1 MKEYSI
7 ERQAPWLVG
16 LPESWEIRK
25 VKHFFTVVNGSTPKS
40 SESTYWGGDITWIT
54 PADYKTEDK
63 YICSSRKAI
72 TQEGLDSCGTSKVP
86 AGSIIVSNRAPIG
99 SIGIAEKEL
108 CTSQGCKSLV
118 KIAEINE
125 EYIYYYLS
133 VMSGPLNMLGRGTTF
148 MELSSNDLANFRLP
162 IPTVKDQNA
171 IVQILNKKIAAI
183 NDVINKKA
191 NIIELLQEQR
201 TAVICSAV
209 TKGIDSTAKMKD
221 SGVAWLGEIP
231 EHWGVSKSQW
241 LFSLRKEKAR
251 PDDEQLTASQHFGIV
266 YQKDYMAQGSR
277 VVQVVLGNDILKH
290 VEPDDFVISMRSFQ
304 GGIEWSNLR
313 GKISSAY
320 VMLIPQKQYVYSPY
334 FRWLLKSHNYIL
346 ALQST
351 SNLVRDGQA
360 LRYDN
365 FRMVDLPLVPLDEQR
380 AIADYLNKKIAK
392 LDSIIA
398 DVTEQIEKL
407 KEYRQSVISE
417 VVTGKVAVEL
427 AIITFCGFV
436 QNSWSL
442 FIMLLSSF

>member
-1 MKEYSI
+1 MKRYQAYKDSGVSWIGEIPVDWSIKKLKYYTTTNDEVLTENTAPNYEFRYVDIGSVTLQNGIEHYQGFSFEDAPSRARRIVRTGDVIVSTVRTYLKAVASIRDDKDVIASTGFAVIRPKEVDSRFLAYSLANHYFV
-7 ERQAPWLVG
+7 ETVSSRSVG
-16 LPESWEIRK
+16 VSYPAINASEMVDIKNVLPPNDVQKCI
-25 VKHFFTVVNGSTPKS
+25 
-40 SESTYWGGDITWIT
+40 
-54 PADYKTEDK
+54 ADYLDRKTAAVDTAISDK
-63 YICSSRKAI
+63 
-72 TQEGLDSCGTSKVP
+72 
-86 AGSIIVSNRAPIG
+86 
-99 SIGIAEKEL
+99 EKL
-108 CTSQGCKSLV
+108 IQ
-118 KIAEINE
+118 
-125 EYIYYYLS
+125 
-133 VMSGPLNMLGRGTTF
+133 
-148 MELSSNDLANFRLP
+148 
-162 IPTVKDQNA
+162 
-171 IVQILNKKIAAI
+171 
-183 NDVINKKA
+183 
-191 NIIELLQEQR
+191 LLEEQR
-201 TAVICSAV
+201 TSIICSAV

-334 FRWLLKSHNYIL
+334 FRWLLKSNNYIL

-417 VVTGKVAVEL
+417 VVTGKVAVE
-427 AIITFCGFV
+427 
-436 QNSWSL
+436 
-442 FIMLLSSF
+442 

>member
-417 VVTGKVAVEL
+417 VVIGKVAVE
-427 AIITFCGFV
+427 
-436 QNSWSL
+436 
-442 FIMLLSSF
+442 

>member
-365 FRMVDLPLVPLDEQR
+365 FR
-380 AIADYLNKKIAK
+380 AYWKH
-392 LDSIIA
+392 
-398 DVTEQIEKL
+398 
-407 KEYRQSVISE
+407 
-417 VVTGKVAVEL
+417 
-427 AIITFCGFV
+427 
-436 QNSWSL
+436 
-442 FIMLLSSF
+442 SFR

>member
-162 IPTVKDQNA
+162 IPTVKDQNT

-392 LDSIIA
+392 LDNIIA

-417 VVTGKVAVEL
+417 VVTGKVAV
-427 AIITFCGFV
+427 V
-436 QNSWSL
+436 
-442 FIMLLSSF
+442 

>member
-290 VEPDDFVISMRSFQ
+290 VESDDFVISMRSFQ

-392 LDSIIA
+392 LDNIIA

-417 VVTGKVAVEL
+417 VVIGKVAV
-427 AIITFCGFV
+427 V
-436 QNSWSL
+436 
-442 FIMLLSSF
+442 

>member
-1 MKEYSI
+1 MKRYQAYKDSGVSWIGEIPVDWSIKKLKYYTTTNDEVLTENTAPNYEFRYVDIGSVTLQNGIEHYQGFSFEDAPSRARRIVRTGDVIVSTVRTYLKAVASIRDDKDVIASTGFAVIRPKEVDSRFLAYSLANHYFV
-7 ERQAPWLVG
+7 ETVSSRSVG
-16 LPESWEIRK
+16 VSYPAINASEMVDIKNVLPPNDVQKCI
-25 VKHFFTVVNGSTPKS
+25 
-40 SESTYWGGDITWIT
+40 
-54 PADYKTEDK
+54 ADYLDRKTAAVDTAISDK
-63 YICSSRKAI
+63 
-72 TQEGLDSCGTSKVP
+72 
-86 AGSIIVSNRAPIG
+86 
-99 SIGIAEKEL
+99 EKL
-108 CTSQGCKSLV
+108 IQ
-118 KIAEINE
+118 
-125 EYIYYYLS
+125 
-133 VMSGPLNMLGRGTTF
+133 
-148 MELSSNDLANFRLP
+148 
-162 IPTVKDQNA
+162 
-171 IVQILNKKIAAI
+171 
-183 NDVINKKA
+183 
-191 NIIELLQEQR
+191 LLEEQR
-201 TAVICSAV
+201 TSIICSAV
-209 TKGIDSTAKMKD
+209 TQGIDSTAKMKD

-417 VVTGKVAVEL
+417 VVTGKVAVE
-427 AIITFCGFV
+427 
-436 QNSWSL
+436 
-442 FIMLLSSF
+442 

>member
-290 VEPDDFVISMRSFQ
+290 VEPD
-304 GGIEWSNLR
+304 E
-313 GKISSAY
+313 A
-320 VMLIPQKQYVYSPY
+320 
-334 FRWLLKSHNYIL
+334 KS
-346 ALQST
+346 
-351 SNLVRDGQA
+351 VR
-360 LRYDN
+360 L
-365 FRMVDLPLVPLDEQR
+365 M
-380 AIADYLNKKIAK
+380 
-392 LDSIIA
+392 
-398 DVTEQIEKL
+398 
-407 KEYRQSVISE
+407 
-417 VVTGKVAVEL
+417 
-427 AIITFCGFV
+427 
-436 QNSWSL
+436 
-442 FIMLLSSF
+442 

>member
-171 IVQILNKKIAAI
+171 IVQILNKKIVAI

-191 NIIELLQEQR
+191 NVIELLEEQR
-201 TAVICSAV
+201 ISIICSAV
-209 TKGIDSTAKMKD
+209 TKGIDSTAEMKD
-221 SGVAWLGEIP
+221 SGNEWLGYIP
-231 EHWGVSKSQW
+231 SHWRVVPAKALFAQSKET
-241 LFSLRKEKAR
+241 RHET
-251 PDDEQLTASQHFGIV
+251 DVQLTASQKYGIIS
-266 YQKDYMAQGSR
+266 QEDYMERQNYKI
-277 VVQVVLGNDILKH
+277 VLADKGLENWKH
-290 VEPDDFVISMRSFQ
+290 VEPNDFIISLRSFQ
-304 GGIEWSNLR
+304 GGLE
-313 GKISSAY
+313 ISY
-320 VMLIPQKQYVYSPY
+320 IPGCITWHYIVLKPKAGVEPEYFKWLFKSP
-334 FRWLLKSHNYIL
+334 RYIQ
-346 ALQST
+346 ALQRT
-351 SNLVRDGQA
+351 ANFIRDGQD
-360 LRYDN
+360 LRFSN
-365 FRMVDLPLVPLDEQR
+365 FVQVPLPLIPMDEQKE
-380 AIADYLNKKIAK
+380 IAEYLNKETARI
-392 LDSIIA
+392 DSIIA
-398 DVTEQIEKL
+398 DITEQIEKL

-417 VVTGKVAVEL
+417 VVTGKVAVE
-427 AIITFCGFV
+427 
-436 QNSWSL
+436 
-442 FIMLLSSF
+442 

>member
-365 FRMVDLPLVPLDEQR
+365 FRMVDLPLIPLDEQR

-417 VVTGKVAVEL
+417 VVTGKVAVE
-427 AIITFCGFV
+427 
-436 QNSWSL
+436 
-442 FIMLLSSF
+442 

>member
-417 VVTGKVAVEL
+417 VVTGKAAVE
-427 AIITFCGFV
+427 
-436 QNSWSL
+436 
-442 FIMLLSSF
+442 

>member
-290 VEPDDFVISMRSFQ
+290 VEPGDFVISMRSFQ

-351 SNLVRDGQA
+351 SNLVRYGQA

-417 VVTGKVAVEL
+417 VVTGKVAVE
-427 AIITFCGFV
+427 
-436 QNSWSL
+436 
-442 FIMLLSSF
+442 

>member
-162 IPTVKDQNA
+162 IPTVKNQNA
-171 IVQILNKKIAAI
+171 IVQILNKKIATI

-365 FRMVDLPLVPLDEQR
+365 FRIVDLPLVPLDEQR

-392 LDSIIA
+392 LDNIIA

-417 VVTGKVAVEL
+417 VVTGKVAV
-427 AIITFCGFV
+427 V
-436 QNSWSL
+436 
-442 FIMLLSSF
+442 

>member
-125 EYIYYYLS
+125 EYIYYLS

-417 VVTGKVAVEL
+417 VVTGKVAVE
-427 AIITFCGFV
+427 
-436 QNSWSL
+436 
-442 FIMLLSSF
+442 

>member
-417 VVTGKVAVEL
+417 VVTGKVAVE
-427 AIITFCGFV
+427 
-436 QNSWSL
+436 
-442 FIMLLSSF
+442 

>member
-1 MKEYSI
+1 MKKYQAYKDSGISWIGEIPVDWSI
-7 ERQAPWLVG
+7 KKLKYYTTINDEVL
-16 LPESWEIRK
+16 
-25 VKHFFTVVNGSTPKS
+25 T
-40 SESTYWGGDITWIT
+40 ESTAPNYEFRYVDIGSVTLQKGIEQYQGFSFENAPSRARRIVRAGDVIVSTVRTYLKAVASIQDDKDVIAST
-54 PADYKTEDK
+54 GFAVIRPKEVDSRFLAYSLANHYFVEMVSSRSTGVSYPAINASEMVDIKNVLPPNDVQKCIADYLDRKTAAVDTAISDK
-63 YICSSRKAI
+63 EKLIQLLEEQS
-72 TQEGLDSCGTSKVP
+72 TS
-86 AGSIIVSNRAPIG
+86 I
-99 SIGIAEKEL
+99 
-108 CTSQGCKSLV
+108 
-118 KIAEINE
+118 
-125 EYIYYYLS
+125 
-133 VMSGPLNMLGRGTTF
+133 
-148 MELSSNDLANFRLP
+148 
-162 IPTVKDQNA
+162 
-171 IVQILNKKIAAI
+171 
-183 NDVINKKA
+183 
-191 NIIELLQEQR
+191 
-201 TAVICSAV
+201 ICSAV

-313 GKISSAY
+313 GKISSSY

-346 ALQST
+346 TLQST

-365 FRMVDLPLVPLDEQR
+365 FRMVDLPLIPLDEQR
-380 AIADYLNKKIAK
+380 AIADYLNKKIAR

-407 KEYRQSVISE
+407 KEYRQSVISK
-417 VVTGKVAVEL
+417 VVTGKVAVE
-427 AIITFCGFV
+427 
-436 QNSWSL
+436 
-442 FIMLLSSF
+442 

>member
-7 ERQAPWLVG
+7 EKQAPWLVG

-25 VKHFFTVVNGSTPKS
+25 VKHFFVVVNGSTPKS

-162 IPTVKDQNA
+162 IPTLKDQNA
-171 IVQILNKKIAAI
+171 IVQMLNKKIVAI

-191 NIIELLQEQR
+191 NIIELLEEQR
-201 TAVICSAV
+201 TSIICSAV

-221 SGVAWLGEIP
+221 SGVEWLGKIP
-231 EHWGVSKSQW
+231 AHWQVVPAKV
-241 LFSLRKEKAR
+241 LFSQSKETR
-251 PDDEQLTASQHFGIV
+251 HDDDVQLTASQKYGIIS
-266 YQKDYMAQGSR
+266 QEDYMALQSAKI
-277 VVQVVLGNDILKH
+277 VLADKGLDDWKH
-290 VEPDDFVISMRSFQ
+290 VEPNDFIISLRSFQ
-304 GGIEWSNLR
+304 GGLE
-313 GKISSAY
+313 ISY
-320 VMLIPQKQYVYSPY
+320 VPGCITWHYIVLKPKDGVEPEYFKWLFKSP
-334 FRWLLKSHNYIL
+334 RYIQ
-346 ALQST
+346 ALQRT
-351 SNLVRDGQA
+351 ANFIRDGQD
-360 LRYDN
+360 LRFSN
-365 FRMVDLPLVPLDEQR
+365 FVQVPLPLIPKDEQKE
-380 AIADYLNKKIAK
+380 IAEYLNRETARI
-392 LDSIIA
+392 DSIIA

-407 KEYRQSVISE
+407 KEYRQSVIAE
-417 VVTGKVAVEL
+417 VVTGKVAAE
-427 AIITFCGFV
+427 
-436 QNSWSL
+436 
-442 FIMLLSSF
+442 

>member
-1 MKEYSI
+1 MRAGDVIVSTVRTYLKAVASIQDDKDVIASTGFAVIRPKEVDSRFLAYSLANHYFVEMVSSRSTGVSYPAI
-7 ERQAPWLVG
+7 NASEMVDIKNV
-16 LPESWEIRK
+16 LPPNDVQKCI
-25 VKHFFTVVNGSTPKS
+25 
-40 SESTYWGGDITWIT
+40 
-54 PADYKTEDK
+54 ADYLDRKTAAVDTAISDK
-63 YICSSRKAI
+63 
-72 TQEGLDSCGTSKVP
+72 
-86 AGSIIVSNRAPIG
+86 
-99 SIGIAEKEL
+99 EKL
-108 CTSQGCKSLV
+108 IQ
-118 KIAEINE
+118 
-125 EYIYYYLS
+125 
-133 VMSGPLNMLGRGTTF
+133 
-148 MELSSNDLANFRLP
+148 
-162 IPTVKDQNA
+162 
-171 IVQILNKKIAAI
+171 
-183 NDVINKKA
+183 
-191 NIIELLQEQR
+191 LLEEQR
-201 TAVICSAV
+201 TSIICSAV

-346 ALQST
+346 TLQST

-365 FRMVDLPLVPLDEQR
+365 FRMVDLPLIPLDEQR
-380 AIADYLNKKIAK
+380 AIADYLNKKIAR

-407 KEYRQSVISE
+407 KEYRQSVISK
-417 VVTGKVAVEL
+417 VVTGKVAVE
-427 AIITFCGFV
+427 
-436 QNSWSL
+436 
-442 FIMLLSSF
+442 

>member
-162 IPTVKDQNA
+162 IPTLKDQNA
-171 IVQILNKKIAAI
+171 IVQILNKKIVAI

-191 NIIELLQEQR
+191 NVIELLEEQR
-201 TAVICSAV
+201 ISIICSAV

-221 SGVAWLGEIP
+221 SGVEWLGYIPSHWRVVPAKALFAQSKEIRH
-231 EHWGVSKSQW
+231 ETD
-241 LFSLRKEKAR
+241 A
-251 PDDEQLTASQHFGIV
+251 QLTASQKYGIIS
-266 YQKDYMAQGSR
+266 QDDYMERQNYKI
-277 VVQVVLGNDILKH
+277 VLADKGLENWKH
-290 VEPDDFVISMRSFQ
+290 VEPNDFIISLRSFQ
-304 GGIEWSNLR
+304 GGLE
-313 GKISSAY
+313 ISY
-320 VMLIPQKQYVYSPY
+320 IPGCITWHYIVLKPKAGVEPEYFKWLFKSP
-334 FRWLLKSHNYIL
+334 RYIQ
-346 ALQST
+346 ALQRT
-351 SNLVRDGQA
+351 GNFIRDGQD
-360 LRYDN
+360 LRFSN
-365 FRMVDLPLVPLDEQR
+365 FVQVPLPLIPMEEQKE
-380 AIADYLNKKIAK
+380 IAEYLNRETARI
-392 LDSIIA
+392 DSIIA

-407 KEYRQSVISE
+407 KEYRQSIISE
-417 VVTGKVAVEL
+417 VVTGKVAVE
-427 AIITFCGFV
+427 
-436 QNSWSL
+436 
-442 FIMLLSSF
+442 

>member
-162 IPTVKDQNA
+162 IPTLKDQNA
-171 IVQILNKKIAAI
+171 IVQILNKKIVAI

-191 NIIELLQEQR
+191 NVIELLEEQR
-201 TAVICSAV
+201 ISIICSAV

-221 SGVAWLGEIP
+221 SGVEWLGYIPSHWRVVPAKALFAQSKEIRH
-231 EHWGVSKSQW
+231 ETD
-241 LFSLRKEKAR
+241 A
-251 PDDEQLTASQHFGIV
+251 QLTASQKYGIIS
-266 YQKDYMAQGSR
+266 QDDYMERQNYKI
-277 VVQVVLGNDILKH
+277 VLADKGLENWKH
-290 VEPDDFVISMRSFQ
+290 VEPNDFIISLRSFQ
-304 GGIEWSNLR
+304 GGLE
-313 GKISSAY
+313 ISY
-320 VMLIPQKQYVYSPY
+320 IPGCITWHYIVLKPKAGVEPEYFKWLFKSP
-334 FRWLLKSHNYIL
+334 RYIQ
-346 ALQST
+346 ALQRT
-351 SNLVRDGQA
+351 ANFIRDGQD
-360 LRYDN
+360 LRFSN
-365 FRMVDLPLVPLDEQR
+365 FVQVPLPLIPMDEQKE
-380 AIADYLNKKIAK
+380 IADYLNKKTARI
-392 LDSIIA
+392 DSIIA

-417 VVTGKVAVEL
+417 VVTGKVAVE
-427 AIITFCGFV
+427 
-436 QNSWSL
+436 
-442 FIMLLSSF
+442 

>member
-108 CTSQGCKSLV
+108 CTSQGCKSLI

-183 NDVINKKA
+183 NDVINKKV

-392 LDSIIA
+392 LDNIIA

-417 VVTGKVAVEL
+417 VVTGKVAV
-427 AIITFCGFV
+427 V
-436 QNSWSL
+436 
-442 FIMLLSSF
+442 

>member
-16 LPESWEIRK
+16 LLESWEIRK

-365 FRMVDLPLVPLDEQR
+365 FRMVDLPLVPLDEQK
-380 AIADYLNKKIAK
+380 AIADYLNKKG
-392 LDSIIA
+392 S
-398 DVTEQIEKL
+398 VT
-407 KEYRQSVISE
+407 
-417 VVTGKVAVEL
+417 TNG
-427 AIITFCGFV
+427 
-436 QNSWSL
+436 
-442 FIMLLSSF
+442 

>member
-162 IPTVKDQNA
+162 IPTLKDQNA
-171 IVQILNKKIAAI
+171 IVQILNKKIVAI

-191 NIIELLQEQR
+191 NVIELLEEQR
-201 TAVICSAV
+201 ISIICSAV

-221 SGVAWLGEIP
+221 SGVEWLGYIPSHWRVVPAKALFAQSKEIRH
-231 EHWGVSKSQW
+231 ETD
-241 LFSLRKEKAR
+241 A
-251 PDDEQLTASQHFGIV
+251 QLTASQKYGIIS
-266 YQKDYMAQGSR
+266 QDDYMERQNYKI
-277 VVQVVLGNDILKH
+277 VLADKGLENWKH
-290 VEPDDFVISMRSFQ
+290 VEPNDFIISLRSFK
-304 GGIEWSNLR
+304 GGLE
-313 GKISSAY
+313 ISY
-320 VMLIPQKQYVYSPY
+320 IPGCITWHYIVLKPKAGVEPEYFKWLFKSP
-334 FRWLLKSHNYIL
+334 RYIQ
-346 ALQST
+346 ALQRT
-351 SNLVRDGQA
+351 GHFIRDGQE
-360 LRYDN
+360 LRFSN
-365 FRMVDLPLVPLDEQR
+365 FVQVPLPLIPMEEQKE
-380 AIADYLNKKIAK
+380 IAEYLNRETARI
-392 LDSIIA
+392 DSIIA

-407 KEYRQSVISE
+407 KEYRQSIISE
-417 VVTGKVAVEL
+417 VVTGKVAVE
-427 AIITFCGFV
+427 
-436 QNSWSL
+436 
-442 FIMLLSSF
+442 

>member
-25 VKHFFTVVNGSTPKS
+25 VKHFFIVVNGSTPKS

-148 MELSSNDLANFRLP
+148 MELSSNDLSNFRLP

-417 VVTGKVAVEL
+417 VVTGKVAVE
-427 AIITFCGFV
+427 
-436 QNSWSL
+436 
-442 FIMLLSSF
+442 

>member
-209 TKGIDSTAKMKD
+209 MNRTLA
-221 SGVAWLGEIP
+221 
-231 EHWGVSKSQW
+231 
-241 LFSLRKEKAR
+241 
-251 PDDEQLTASQHFGIV
+251 
-266 YQKDYMAQGSR
+266 
-277 VVQVVLGNDILKH
+277 ILKKW
-290 VEPDDFVISMRSFQ
+290 PR
-304 GGIEWSNLR
+304 
-313 GKISSAY
+313 
-320 VMLIPQKQYVYSPY
+320 
-334 FRWLLKSHNYIL
+334 LLKQLKN
-346 ALQST
+346 
-351 SNLVRDGQA
+351 
-360 LRYDN
+360 
-365 FRMVDLPLVPLDEQR
+365 
-380 AIADYLNKKIAK
+380 NKKK
-392 LDSIIA
+392 
-398 DVTEQIEKL
+398 
-407 KEYRQSVISE
+407 
-417 VVTGKVAVEL
+417 
-427 AIITFCGFV
+427 
-436 QNSWSL
+436 
-442 FIMLLSSF
+442 

>member
-392 LDSIIA
+392 LDNIIA

-417 VVTGKVAVEL
+417 VVTGKVAVE
-427 AIITFCGFV
+427 
-436 QNSWSL
+436 
-442 FIMLLSSF
+442 

>member
-407 KEYRQSVISE
+407 KE
-417 VVTGKVAVEL
+417 
-427 AIITFCGFV
+427 
-436 QNSWSL
+436 
-442 FIMLLSSF
+442 

>member
-1 MKEYSI
+1 MKKYQAYKDSGISWIGEIPVDWSI
-7 ERQAPWLVG
+7 KKLKYYTTINDEVL
-16 LPESWEIRK
+16 
-25 VKHFFTVVNGSTPKS
+25 T
-40 SESTYWGGDITWIT
+40 ESTAPNYEFRYVDIGSVTLQKGIEQYQGFSFENAPSRARRIVRAGDVIVSTVRTYLKAVASIQDDKDVIAST
-54 PADYKTEDK
+54 GFAVIRPKEVDSRFLAYSLANHYFVEMVSSRSTGVSYPAINASEMVDIKNVLPPNDVQKCIADYLDRKTAAVDTAISDK
-63 YICSSRKAI
+63 
-72 TQEGLDSCGTSKVP
+72 
-86 AGSIIVSNRAPIG
+86 
-99 SIGIAEKEL
+99 EKL
-108 CTSQGCKSLV
+108 IQ
-118 KIAEINE
+118 
-125 EYIYYYLS
+125 
-133 VMSGPLNMLGRGTTF
+133 
-148 MELSSNDLANFRLP
+148 
-162 IPTVKDQNA
+162 
-171 IVQILNKKIAAI
+171 
-183 NDVINKKA
+183 
-191 NIIELLQEQR
+191 LLEEQR
-201 TAVICSAV
+201 TSIICSAV

-346 ALQST
+346 TLQST

-365 FRMVDLPLVPLDEQR
+365 FRMVDLPLIPLDEQR

-407 KEYRQSVISE
+407 KEYRQSVISK
-417 VVTGKVAVEL
+417 VVTGKVAVE
-427 AIITFCGFV
+427 
-436 QNSWSL
+436 
-442 FIMLLSSF
+442 